1 MSFRSGRRR
10 HLIETDPDFGPL
22 PAERIEKGM
31 TAMQCRY
38 CGNPLSESDR
48 SCSRCGQSVV
58 AETRQAAGLPAQQ
71 PTPAAGS
78 RGNPSDRSVPK
89 RRRKPGC
96 LVLVVLLLAILAVLA
111 YVAAAA
117 LLAGPKDL
125 DVRAT
130 QADLDSVLKKSGVSV
145 DFLGMDRQQL
155 ADFIRANGRANQMI
169 GEYAWTFSAYQEK
182 SFELT
187 PAEATAFINDLFPV
201 FTWFEKA
208 QVRVLASGK
217 AAGSFRVHFDRI
229 GQELIPDVIGQIPPA
244 LAVLLPDRFNLYV
257 EGKPFVITENEIT
270 LPEQLSVLKVG
281 PVSLRPFIGD
291 TDAGFRTMIMDYV
304 ERIYKQIPQLR
315 IHSLKVN
322 ARGNFEFSG
331 LIPTRVV
338 IRKK

>member
-1 MSFRSGRRR
+1 
-10 HLIETDPDFGPL
+10 
-22 PAERIEKGM
+22 
-31 TAMQCRY
+31 MQCRY

-58 AETRQAAGLPAQQ
+58 AETRQTASLTASQ
-71 PTPAAGS
+71 PVHEAGS
-78 RGNPSDRSVPK
+78 RDNPSAHTVPK
-89 RRRKPGC
+89 RRHRPGC
-96 LVLVVLLLAILAVLA
+96 LLLTVLLLAILAVLA
-111 YVAAAA
+111 YVATAA

-155 ADFIRANGRANQMI
+155 ADFIRKNGRANQTI
-169 GEYAWTFSAYQEK
+169 GDYAWTFSDYQEK
-182 SFELT
+182 TFELT
-187 PAEATAFINDLFPV
+187 TAEATAFINDLFPA
-201 FTWFEKA
+201 FTWFEKT
-208 QVRVLASGK
+208 QVRMLDDGK

-229 GQELIPDVIGQIPPA
+229 GQELIPDAIGQIPPA
-244 LAVLLPDRFNLYV
+244 LAAFLPDRFNLYV

-270 LPEQLSVLKVG
+270 LPAQLAVLKVG